1 MLIPILTLIEI
12 KISRKLLNGIKSD
25 RKTILIAYRKG
36 IFLGNHH
43 YHTLA
48 STSALIFKYT
58 FYINCSFAAPIDYG
72 LKNNRC

>member
-25 RKTILIAYRKG
+25 RKTILIVYRKG

-43 YHTLA
+43 YHT
-48 STSALIFKYT
+48 
-58 FYINCSFAAPIDYG
+58 
-72 LKNNRC
+72 